1 MEPTRTR
8 ETFFQTM
15 VEESLDWLY
24 WRGPEGELLYMSPS
38 CARMTGYTDRD
49 FLADPELLIRILHPD
64 DRAQVE
70 PHLRDDRGHGADALE
85 FRITRKD
92 GTTCWIS
99 HTCHPVKGEDGQ
111 VLGRRISHRDITVSK
126 EAEAALEKVSA
137 YNRTLL
143 EASLD
148 PLVTIGADGQIAD
161 VNFATEL
168 ATGYD
173 RDELIGTEFASY
185 FAEPGLARAGY
196 ERVFHEG
203 QVRDYPL
210 SLRHRNGSVM
220 PVLYNATVYRDRDG
234 HVAGVFAAAR
244 DITERRRAEEAA
256 LQLERRLL
264 QTRKAES
271 LGRMAGAIAHNY
283 NNLMAVILGNL
294 ELALDDLPAGSAV
307 VPNLT
312 AAAEAAHRAAEV
324 STLMLTY
331 LGQSATAL
339 EPNDLV
345 NTCRDAVPRL
355 RATMPKTVQFDADLP
370 STALVVASNPHELAH
385 VLSNLTTN
393 AWEALADGQGYVRL
407 RVAPVARA
415 AIATTSRWFPSD
427 WQPQHEQYA
436 CLEVA
441 DNGSGIE
448 ERQFEALF
456 DPFFSTRFIG
466 RGLGLPVVLG
476 IVRAHGGVV
485 TIDSVVGTGS
495 VFRVYLPLVEA
506 PAPAAQVR
514 PSAAGDIV
522 FGGTVLLVDDE
533 PGVREVTAAKLTA
546 LGFTVL
552 QAADG
557 VDAVALFT
565 ERAADIRL
573 VMSDL
578 TMPRMDGWQTL
589 SAIRALAPGMP
600 VILSSGYDHAHV
612 MAGTHAELPT
622 VFLRK
627 PYRSPAL
634 EQAVREALSAEL
646 RR

>member
-1 MEPTRTR
+1 MQPTRTR

-49 FLADPELLIRILHPD
+49 FLADPELLLRILHPD
-64 DRAQVE
+64 DAARVE
-70 PHLRDDRGHGADALE
+70 PHLRHDLGHPADALE
-85 FRITRKD
+85 FRIVRKD

-111 VLGRRISHRDITVSK
+111 VLGRRISNRDITVSK
-126 EAEAALEKVSA
+126 EAEAALENVSA

-210 SLRHRNGSVM
+210 SLRHRNGTIT

-234 HVAGVFAAAR
+234 HVEGVFAAAR
-244 DITERRRAEEAA
+244 DITERTRAEAAA

-294 ELALDDLPAGSAV
+294 EMAVEDLPSGSPV

-312 AAAEAAHRAAEV
+312 AASEAAHRAAEV

-331 LGQSATAL
+331 LGQSSTAL

-345 NTCRDAVPRL
+345 DTCRDAVPRL
-355 RATMPKTVQFDADLP
+355 RATMPKTVSFEADLP
-370 STALVVASNPHELAH
+370 LTSLVVASNPHEIAH
-385 VLSNLTTN
+385 VLANLTTN
-393 AWEALADGQGYVRL
+393 AWEALPDGQGHVRL
-407 RVAPVARA
+407 RVAAVGRDAVS
-415 AIATTSRWFPSD
+415 TTSRWYPSD
-427 WQPQHEQYA
+427 WQARHDHYA

-441 DNGSGIE
+441 DDGTGIE
-448 ERQFEALF
+448 ERQFDALF

-476 IVRAHGGVV
+476 IVRAHSGVV
-485 TIDSVVGTGS
+485 TIDSQLGLGS
-495 VFRVYLPLVEA
+495 VFRVYLPLVAALEPTVRARRSA
-506 PAPAAQVR
+506 PVEV
-514 PSAAGDIV
+514 V

-533 PGVREVTAAKLTA
+533 PGVREVTGAKLRA
-546 LGFTVL
+546 LGFSVL
-552 QAADG
+552 EASDG
-557 VDAVALFT
+557 AEAVALFT
-565 ERAADIRL
+565 AHTADIRL
-573 VMSDL
+573 VISDL

-589 SAIRALAPGMP
+589 SALRALAPRLP
-600 VILSSGYDHAHV
+600 VILTSGYDHGHV
-612 MAGTHAELPT
+612 MAGIHADLPT

-627 PYRSPAL
+627 PFRAPAL
-634 EQAVREALSAEL
+634 EQAVRQALSAEP
-646 RR
+646 RP